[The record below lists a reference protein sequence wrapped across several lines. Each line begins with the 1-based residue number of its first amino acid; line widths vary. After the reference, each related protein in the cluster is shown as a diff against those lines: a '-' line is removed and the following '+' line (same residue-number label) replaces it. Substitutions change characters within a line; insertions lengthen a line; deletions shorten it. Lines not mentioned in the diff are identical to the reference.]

1 MSSSISELSS
11 IPGQVL
17 PSMSTEGAAP
27 RSGGGP
33 DLLLTLRRHLKLLLL
48 VVLGV
53 LVAGAVALHYYLK
66 PVYSVSSIVYVSPVF
81 PAELT
86 QNLGEHTRTYDAF
99 VEQQV
104 KSVTRYE
111 TLLSALRMN
120 PGLWQHAG
128 ESEQDAIARLQTDLI
143 VAQVG
148 HSYEVSITLSS
159 RRGQN
164 LAPLVNNIT
173 TSYLEA
179 TRRDEVYGH
188 DQRVATLTREK
199 MALQKQLDDNVGQQ
213 DQLLREV
220 GMAHFQA
227 GNPYDTE
234 LTTLREQLSNAHEK
248 RAEADAVR
256 ASVGLGPNASP
267 KTLQEAAARQLGT
280 DSSVNSMKMSLES
293 RKATL
298 LLQMNDLTPSNPVY
312 QQSQA
317 QIADIDKELA
327 QFTGTEAAR
336 TADEIRGRTTA
347 DHESAADLERQLTHD
362 LTLTEAQAASAA
374 PKLQQAQLLQS
385 EINRIQTDYALV
397 ESRIESLSLE
407 GESPGSVHLFSSA
420 IPPAGPEKSKAIYYY
435 GALLLLSL
443 IAGIAAAFVAEAVD
457 PHVYTS
463 GDVRR
468 VVGFPPIG
476 VLLDSSEF
484 DSGVQKEY
492 FLRLASGLDQAYR
505 RAGARTFVFPSMGR
519 TSTRELVQ
527 LVGSE
532 LAASGLHVLVVNVL
546 SPGDASAA
554 AAEANGLPRPEVLG
568 LHSGSA
574 ELATEFN
581 EPFRVVAL
589 QASEI
594 SDVLRRSRSYYN
606 TILVAADPLF
616 TSAYTEHYARIADGT
631 VLIVDSGRTTK
642 EELARAARLLER
654 LKIKGIAIVLTGV
667 TEKRAD
673 EDVAR
678 TLKEYR
684 WKTAEAL

>member
-17 PSMSTEGAAP
+17 PSMSTEAGAAP
-27 RSGGGP
+27 RADGGL
-33 DLLLTLRRHLKLLLL
+33 DLLLTLRRHIKLVALVFLAVL
-48 VVLGV
+48 VVG
-53 LVAGAVALHYYLK
+53 GVALHYLFLK
-66 PVYSVSSIVYVSPVF
+66 PLYSANSIVYVSPTF
-81 PAELT
+81 PAELAE
-86 QNLGEHTRTYDAF
+86 NIGEHTRTYDAF

-111 TLLSALRMN
+111 TLRDALRMN
-120 PGLWQHAG
+120 PKLWQHAG
-128 ESEQDAIARLQTDLI
+128 ESEQDAVGRLQTDLV

-148 HSYEVSITLSS
+148 HSYEVSITLES
-159 RRGQN
+159 RRGYV

-173 TSYLEA
+173 ASYLEA
-179 TRRDEVYGH
+179 TRKDEVYGH
-188 DQRVATLTREK
+188 DQRVATLNQEK
-199 MALQKQLDDNVGQQ
+199 AALQKLLDTNIRQQ
-213 DQLLREV
+213 DQLLQDI
-220 GMAHFQA
+220 GMAHFA
-227 GNPYDTE
+227 ATGGNPYDAQ
-234 LTTLREQLSNAHEK
+234 LTKLQGQLADAHEK
-248 RAEADAVR
+248 RAEADAAR
-256 ASVGLGPNASP
+256 NSVGLGPNASP
-267 KTLQEAAARQLGT
+267 KTLAAAADRQMGT

-298 LLQMNDLTPSNPVY
+298 LLQMAGLTPSNPLY
-312 QQSQA
+312 QQSQE
-317 QIADIDKELA
+317 QIADIDKQMD
-327 QFTGTEAAR
+327 QFTGTAVSR
-336 TADEIRGRTTA
+336 TADEIRGRT
-347 DHESAADLERQLTHD
+347 AADQASASDLENQLARD
-362 LTLTEAQAASAA
+362 LSRTRAQAASAA
-374 PKLQQAQLLQS
+374 PKLQQAQVLES
-385 EINRIQTDYALV
+385 EIDRIQRDYALV
-397 ESRIESLSLE
+397 ESRIENLSLE

-420 IPPAGPEKSKAIYYY
+420 IPPSGPEKSKGIYYY
-435 GALLLLSL
+435 GGLLLLSL
-443 IAGIAAAFVAEAVD
+443 IAGVAAAFIAEAVD

-476 VLLDSSEF
+476 VLLNTTEF
-484 DSGVQKEY
+484 GAEVQKEY

-546 SPGDASAA
+546 SPT
-554 AAEANGLPRPEVLG
+554 EAPEVDQRPRPELLG
-568 LHSGSA
+568 LHSGST
-574 ELATEFN
+574 ELATESN

-589 QASEI
+589 HASEI

-673 EDVAR
+673 EDVKR
-678 TLKEYR
+678 TLEEYR
-684 WKTAEAL
+684 WKSA